1 MCVNFYVSNKR
12 KKCNKTTLLHFKIC
26 MFLLRRQ
33 FSMRVLNTVETNVS
47 WVKHRNKEE
56 CIQPQ
61 KKNNKYVKIR
71 NSMKIFFVFVCWT
84 HKLRGIDELYKKKNT
99 RTGNKKKH
107 TISISSEVHVQTIY
121 PLRSWS
127 FPSFSP
133 SVPITFLS
141 APTNNDKYINI

>member
-1 MCVNFYVSNKR
+1 MVRWTGRRWEQKNNNKGTHNMHAKR
-12 KKCNKTTLLHFKIC
+12 KTSRIQVDL
-26 MFLLRRQ
+26 
-33 FSMRVLNTVETNVS
+33 NVS
-47 WVKHRNKEE
+47 WLKHINKEE

-61 KKNNKYVKIR
+61 NKINQYVKIR
-71 NSMKIFFVFVCWT
+71 ISLKIFFVFVCWT